1 MTNETMRLIL
11 RYIAASVAVLTAV
24 GCATD
29 TTTIHGF
36 EADTTSIDAK
46 ASGGK
51 YNVAI
56 RSDKEWTA
64 VVDAPWVMVS
74 PANGR
79 GEVRCEVRID
89 STLINDAR
97 TTEIRFSSGGS
108 LLQSVSVNQEGYARA
123 ITPNESEVRISASA
137 TRDARHFDVEVSA
150 NVEFVVEAE
159 YDSEDSWLTV
169 ENHSLKLDR
178 GARPRTTTLGISWKM
193 NHAPEERIATLH
205 LRSKDGKPLESP
217 ATIVVRQMAAPLIE
231 DNRQGDSLAVVAI
244 FEKLECWSEGA
255 ISTTEGMHRWECV
268 RLWEAT
274 DPTLPS
280 KEAVGRVRDIELSY
294 FDTYEGIPYEIK
306 YLKYLETISLYGN
319 VNTMIKSIDLGEE
332 ICTLE
337 YLKALRVAAFGLS
350 SIPESFKNLG
360 DTLEDLDLNSNN
372 FDGIPE
378 VLTQENFPHLKTL
391 NLTANRRT
399 VISDLRNAKSS
410 TDGIG
415 IHHNTAEDNALERL
429 FLWESLEELA
439 LSYDYFE
446 GSIPDFKV
454 GEKGVRAYEAADF
467 VERGDTLAWA
477 VERGLPRVMPNMRSL
492 RLNLN
497 FLSGEL
503 PEWLLYHP
511 RLMEWSAE
519 SLIYVQQENG
529 VDSNGNRVGFSNEPT
544 SREYYF
550 QAYPLMRGRYEF
562 NDEIVE

>member
-1 MTNETMRLIL
+1 MRQIL
-11 RYIAASVAVLTAV
+11 RYIAACVALLTAAS
-24 GCATD
+24 CTTD
-29 TTTIHGF
+29 TNTIHGF
-36 EADTTSIDAK
+36 ETDTSTIDAK

-51 YNVAI
+51 YNVSI

-89 STLINDAR
+89 STLINDSR
-97 TTEIRFSSGGS
+97 TTEIRFSSGGA
-108 LLQSVSVNQEGYARA
+108 LLQSVSVNQEGYART
-123 ITPNESEVRISASA
+123 ISTNESEVKIAASA
-137 TRDARHFDVEVSA
+137 TRDARHFEVEVST
-150 NVEFVVEAE
+150 NVEFEVEAE
-159 YDSEDSWLTV
+159 YEGADSWLTV
-169 ENHSLKLDR
+169 DSYTLNLDR
-178 GARPRTTTLGISWKM
+178 GARPRTTTLGINWKM
-193 NHAPEERIATLH
+193 NHAPEERTATLH
-205 LRSKDGKPLESP
+205 LRSKDGEALDTP

-231 DNRQGDSLAVVAI
+231 DNRQGDSLAVIAI
-244 FEKLECWSEGA
+244 FEKLECWSDGA

-268 RLWEAT
+268 RLWEAS
-274 DPTLPS
+274 DPTLPA

-294 FDTYEGIPYEIK
+294 FNTYESIPYEIK

-337 YLKALRVAAFGLS
+337 HLKALRVAAFGLS
-350 SIPESFKNLG
+350 SIPDSFKNLG

-372 FDGIPE
+372 FNGIPA
-378 VLTQENFPHLKTL
+378 VLTPENFPHLKTL
-391 NLTANRRT
+391 NLTANRRA
-399 VISDLRNAKSS
+399 VISDLRGASS
-410 TDGIG
+410 HAEGIG
-415 IHHNTAEDNALERL
+415 MHHNSEVDNALERL
-429 FLWESLEELA
+429 FLWENLEELA

-446 GSIPDFKV
+446 GEIPDFKV
-454 GEKGVRAYEAADF
+454 GEKGIRAYAHEDF

-477 VERGLPRVMPNMRSL
+477 VERGLPRVLPNMRSL

-497 FLSGEL
+497 FLSGKL

-519 SLIYVQQENG
+519 SLIYVQQEG
-529 VDSNGNRVGFSNEPT
+529 AIDSNGNRVGFSNEPT

-550 QAYPLMRGRYEF
+550 EVYPLMRGRFEF
-562 NDEIVE
+562 NDEIEE

>member
-1 MTNETMRLIL
+1 MRQIL
-11 RYIAASVAVLTAV
+11 KYIVACLALLTAAS
-24 GCATD
+24 CATD
-29 TTTIHGF
+29 TTTIQGF
-36 EADTTSIDAK
+36 EADTSTIDAK

-51 YNVAI
+51 YNIAI

-89 STLINDAR
+89 STLVNDAR

-108 LLQSVSVNQEGYARA
+108 LLQSVSVNQEGYARS
-123 ITPNESEVRISASA
+123 ITPNDSEVRISASA
-137 TRDARHFDVEVSA
+137 TRDARHFDVKVSA

-159 YDSEDSWLTV
+159 YDGEEEWLTV
-169 ENHSLKLDR
+169 ENYSLKLDR
-178 GARPRTTTLGISWKM
+178 GARPRTTTLGINWKM
-193 NHAPEERIATLH
+193 NHAPKERTATLH
-205 LRSKDGKPLESP
+205 LRSKDGNALESP
-217 ATIVVRQMAAPLIE
+217 ATIVVRQTAAPLIE
-231 DNRQGDSLAVVAI
+231 NNRQGDSLAVVAI

-280 KEAVGRVRDIELSY
+280 KEAIGRVRDIELSY
-294 FDTYEGIPYEIK
+294 FNTYESIPYEIK

-319 VNTMIKSIDLGEE
+319 VNTMLKSIDLGEE

-350 SIPESFKNLG
+350 SIPDSFKNLG

-372 FDGIPE
+372 FNGIPA
-378 VLTQENFPHLKTL
+378 VLTPENFPHLKTL
-391 NLTANRRT
+391 NLTANRRAA
-399 VISDLRNAKSS
+399 ISDLRNASS
-410 TDGIG
+410 YADGIG
-415 IHHNTAEDNALERL
+415 LHHNSEVDNALERL

-439 LSYDYFE
+439 LSFDYFE
-446 GSIPDFKV
+446 GTIPDFKV
-454 GEKGVRAYEAADF
+454 GEKGIRAYNSEDF
-467 VERGDTLAWA
+467 IERGDTLQWA
-477 VERGLPRVMPNMRSL
+477 VERELPRVLPNMRSL

-519 SLIYVQQENG
+519 SLIYVQQEDG
-529 VDSNGNRVGFSNEPT
+529 VDSNGNRVGFTNEPT

-550 QAYPLMRGRYEF
+550 QAYPLMRGRFEF
-562 NDEIVE
+562 NDEIEE

>member
-1 MTNETMRLIL
+1 MVASCTN
-11 RYIAASVAVLTAV
+11 
-24 GCATD
+24 D
-29 TTTIHGF
+29 TTNIDGF
-36 EADTTSIDAK
+36 EADTTSIEAL
-46 ASGGK
+46 ASGGE
-51 YNVAI
+51 YSIVI
-56 RSDKEWTA
+56 HSDREWTA
-64 VVDAPWVMVS
+64 QADVPWLMVS

-79 GEVRCEVRID
+79 GEVRCKVRID
-89 STLINDAR
+89 STLVNDAR
-97 TTEIRFSSGGS
+97 NTKIRF
-108 LLQSVSVNQEGYARA
+108 VSEGFIMQEVDVNQEGYARA
-123 ITPNESEVRISASA
+123 ITPDKGEVEIAASA
-137 TRDARHFDVEVSA
+137 TRDARHFDIDIST
-150 NVEFVVEAE
+150 NVEFDVEAE
-159 YDSEDSWLTV
+159 YEGEEGWLTV
-169 ENHSLKLDR
+169 DDYTLTLDR
-178 GARPRTTTLGISWKM
+178 GARPRTTTLGIAWKM
-193 NHAPEERIATLH
+193 NHAPEERVAILH
-205 LRSKDGKPLESP
+205 LKARNGEALDSP
-217 ATIVVRQMAAPLIE
+217 ATIVVRQTAAPLIE

-244 FEKLECWSEGA
+244 FNKLECWSEGA

-274 DPTLPS
+274 DATLPA

-306 YLKYLETISLYGN
+306 YLKYLETISLFGN
-319 VNTMIKSIDLGEE
+319 VNTMLKSIDLGEE

-372 FDGIPE
+372 FDGIPA
-378 VLTQENFPHLKTL
+378 VLTKENFPHLKTL
-391 NLTANRRT
+391 DLTANRRN
-399 VISDLRNAKSS
+399 ILSDLRKAAEGDK
-410 TDGIG
+410 IG
-415 IHHNTAEDNALERL
+415 MHHNTAKDDALERL
-429 FLWESLEELA
+429 LLWENLEELS

-446 GSIPDFKV
+446 GAIPDFKV
-454 GEKGVRAYEAADF
+454 GEKGVRAYTDEDF

-477 VERGLPRVMPNMRSL
+477 VQRGLPRVLPNMRSL

-511 RLMEWSAE
+511 RLMEWSPE
-519 SLIYVQQENG
+519 NLIYIQQEGG

-562 NDEIVE
+562 NDEIEE

>member
-1 MTNETMRLIL
+1 MRTMRQIL
-11 RYIAASVAVLTAV
+11 RYISASVALFTAV

-36 EADTTSIDAK
+36 EADTTNIDAK

-56 RSDKEWTA
+56 RSEKEWTA

-123 ITPNESEVRISASA
+123 ITPNESEVKIAASA
-137 TRDARHFDVEVSA
+137 TRDARRFDIEVSA

-159 YDSEDSWLTV
+159 YEGEESWLTV
-169 ENHSLKLDR
+169 DDYTLNLDR
-178 GARPRTTTLGISWKM
+178 GARPRSTTLGISWKM
-193 NHAPEERIATLH
+193 NHAPEERTATLH
-205 LRSKDGKPLESP
+205 LRSKDGKPLDSP
-217 ATIVVRQMAAPLIE
+217 ATIVVRQTAAPLIE
-231 DNRQGDSLAVVAI
+231 DNRQGDSLAVIAI
-244 FEKLECWSEGA
+244 YEKLECWSEGA

-268 RLWEAT
+268 RLWEAN

-337 YLKALRVAAFGLS
+337 HLKALRVAAFGLAS
-350 SIPESFKNLG
+350 LPESFKNLG

-372 FDGIPE
+372 FVGIPE
-378 VLTQENFPHLKTL
+378 VITEENFPHLKSL
-391 NLTANRRT
+391 DLTANRRSM
-399 VISDLRNAKSS
+399 ISDLRNAASS
-410 TDGIG
+410 SEGIG
-415 IHHNTAEDNALERL
+415 MHHNTATDDALERL
-429 FLWESLEELA
+429 FLWENLESLT
-439 LSYDYFE
+439 LSYNYFE
-446 GSIPDFKV
+446 GSIPDFQV
-454 GEKGVRAYEAADF
+454 GEKGVRAYEAKDF

-477 VERGLPRVMPNMRSL
+477 VERGLPRVLPNMRSL

-497 FLSGEL
+497 FFSGEL

-519 SLIYVQQENG
+519 NLIYIQQENG
-529 VDSNGNRVGFSNEPT
+529 IDSNGNHVGFSNEPT

>member
-1 MTNETMRLIL
+1 M
-11 RYIAASVAVLTAV
+11 LTAV

-123 ITPNESEVRISASA
+123 ITPNDSEVSVSASA
-137 TRDARHFDVEVSA
+137 TRDARHFEVEVSA
-150 NVEFVVEAE
+150 NVEFVVDAE
-159 YDSEDSWLTV
+159 YEGTDSWLTV
-169 ENHSLKLDR
+169 ENYTLNLDR

-231 DNRQGDSLAVVAI
+231 DNRQGDSLAVIAI
-244 FEKLECWSEGA
+244 YEKLECWSEGA

-337 YLKALRVAAFGLS
+337 YLKALRVAAFGLAS
-350 SIPESFKNLG
+350 LPESFKNLG

-429 FLWESLEELA
+429 FLWENLEELA

>member
-1 MTNETMRLIL
+1 MRQIL
-11 RYIAASVAVLTAV
+11 RYIAVSTALLMAASCT
-24 GCATD
+24 TD

-36 EADTTSIDAK
+36 EADTTQIDAK
-46 ASGGK
+46 ASGGR

-89 STLINDAR
+89 STLVNDAR
-97 TTEIRFSSGGS
+97 TTEIRFSSGGA

-123 ITPNESEVRISASA
+123 ITPSQSEVKIAASAS
-137 TRDARHFDVEVSA
+137 RDARHFDVEVST
-150 NVEFVVEAE
+150 NVEFVVETE
-159 YDSEDSWLTV
+159 YDSEDGWLTV
-169 ENHSLKLDR
+169 DNYTLNLDR

-193 NHAPEERIATLH
+193 NHVPEERVATLH
-205 LRSKDGKPLESP
+205 LRSKSGEAIDSP
-217 ATIVVRQMAAPLIE
+217 ATIIVRQTAAPLIE
-231 DNRQGDSLAVVAI
+231 DNRQGDSLAIIAI
-244 FEKLECWSEGA
+244 YEKLECWSDNA
-255 ISTTEGMHRWECV
+255 ISTSEGMHRWECV
-268 RLWEAT
+268 RLWEAN

-319 VNTMIKSIDLGEE
+319 VNSMIKSIDLGEE

-337 YLKALRVAAFGLS
+337 HLKALRVAAFGLS
-350 SIPESFKNLG
+350 SLPESFVNLG
-360 DTLEDLDLNSNN
+360 DTLEDLDISSNN
-372 FDGIPE
+372 FSGIPAMITE
-378 VLTQENFPHLKTL
+378 ENFPRLRSL
-391 NLTANRRT
+391 DLTANRRT
-399 VISDLRNAKSS
+399 IISDLRNA
-410 TDGIG
+410 TEGMG
-415 IHHNTAEDNALERL
+415 IHHNTASDDVLERL
-429 FLWESLEELA
+429 FLWENLESLT
-439 LSYDYFE
+439 LSYNYFE
-446 GSIPDFKV
+446 GAIPDFKV
-454 GEKGVRAYEAADF
+454 GEKGVRAYEQEDF
-467 VERGDTLAWA
+467 VERGDTLNWA
-477 VERGLPRVMPNMRSL
+477 VEKRLPRVLPNMRSL

-497 FLSGEL
+497 FFTGEL

-519 SLIYVQQENG
+519 NLIYIQQDMG
-529 VDSNGNRVGFSNEPT
+529 IDSNGNHVGFSNEPT

-562 NDEIVE
+562 NDEITE

>member
-1 MTNETMRLIL
+1 MVASCTN
-11 RYIAASVAVLTAV
+11 
-24 GCATD
+24 D
-29 TTTIHGF
+29 TTKIDGF
-36 EADTTSIDAK
+36 EADTTSIEAL
-46 ASGGK
+46 ASGGE
-51 YNVAI
+51 YSIVI
-56 RSDKEWTA
+56 RSDREWTA
-64 VVDAPWVMVS
+64 QADVPWLMVS

-79 GEVRCEVRID
+79 GEVRCKVRID
-89 STLINDAR
+89 STLVNDTR
-97 TTEIRFSSGGS
+97 NTKIRFMSEGFIM
-108 LLQSVSVNQEGYARA
+108 QEVDVNQEGYARA
-123 ITPNESEVRISASA
+123 ITPDKGEVEIAASA
-137 TRDARHFDVEVSA
+137 TRDARHFDIDIST
-150 NVEFVVEAE
+150 NVVFDVEAE
-159 YDSEDSWLTV
+159 YEGEEGWLTV
-169 ENHSLKLDR
+169 DDYTLTLDR
-178 GARPRTTTLGISWKM
+178 GARPRTTTLGIAWKM
-193 NHAPEERIATLH
+193 NHAPEERVAILH
-205 LRSKDGKPLESP
+205 LKARNGEALDSP
-217 ATIVVRQMAAPLIE
+217 ATIVVRQTAAPLIE

-244 FEKLECWSEGA
+244 FNKLECWSEGA

-274 DPTLPS
+274 DATLPE

-319 VNTMIKSIDLGEE
+319 VNTMLKSIDLGEE

-372 FDGIPE
+372 FDGIPA
-378 VLTQENFPHLKTL
+378 VLTKENFPHLKTL
-391 NLTANRRT
+391 DLTANRRN
-399 VISDLRNAKSS
+399 ILSDLRKAAEGDK
-410 TDGIG
+410 IG
-415 IHHNTAEDNALERL
+415 IHHNTAKDDALERL
-429 FLWESLEELA
+429 LLWENLEELS

-446 GSIPDFKV
+446 GAIPDFKV
-454 GEKGVRAYEAADF
+454 GEKGVRAYTDEDF

-477 VERGLPRVMPNMRSL
+477 VQRGLPRVLPNMRSL

-511 RLMEWSAE
+511 RLMEWSPE
-519 SLIYVQQENG
+519 NLIYIQQEGG

-562 NDEIVE
+562 NDEIEE

>member
-1 MTNETMRLIL
+1 MRQIL
-11 RYIAASVAVLTAV
+11 RYIAASTALLMAAS
-24 GCATD
+24 CTTD

-36 EADTTSIDAK
+36 EADTTQIDAK
-46 ASGGK
+46 ASGGR

-89 STLINDAR
+89 STLVNDVR
-97 TTEIRFSSGGS
+97 TTEIRFSSGGA

-123 ITPNESEVRISASA
+123 ITPNQSEVKIAASAS
-137 TRDARHFDVEVSA
+137 RDARHFDVEVNT
-150 NVEFVVEAE
+150 NVEFVVETE
-159 YDSEDSWLTV
+159 YDSEEGWLTV
-169 ENHSLKLDR
+169 DNYTLNLDR

-193 NHAPEERIATLH
+193 NHVPEERTATLH
-205 LRSKDGKPLESP
+205 LRSKSGEAIDSP
-217 ATIVVRQMAAPLIE
+217 ATIVVRQTAAPLIE
-231 DNRQGDSLAVVAI
+231 DNRQGDSLAIIAI
-244 FEKLECWSEGA
+244 YEKLECWSDNA
-255 ISTTEGMHRWECV
+255 ISTSEGMHRWECV
-268 RLWEAT
+268 RLWEAN

-319 VNTMIKSIDLGEE
+319 VNSMLKSIDLGEE

-337 YLKALRVAAFGLS
+337 HLKALRVAAFGLS
-350 SIPESFKNLG
+350 SLPESFVNLG
-360 DTLEDLDLNSNN
+360 DTLEDLDISSNN
-372 FDGIPE
+372 FSGIPTMITE
-378 VLTQENFPHLKTL
+378 ENFPRLRSL
-391 NLTANRRT
+391 DLTANRRT
-399 VISDLRNAKSS
+399 IISDLRNA
-410 TDGIG
+410 TEGMG
-415 IHHNTAEDNALERL
+415 IHHNTAKDDALERL
-429 FLWESLEELA
+429 LLWENLEALT
-439 LSYDYFE
+439 LSYNYFE
-446 GSIPDFKV
+446 GAIPDFKV
-454 GEKGVRAYEAADF
+454 GEKGVRAYEQEDF
-467 VERGDTLAWA
+467 VERGDTLNWA
-477 VERGLPRVMPNMRSL
+477 VENKLPRILPNMRSL

-497 FLSGEL
+497 FFTGEL

-519 SLIYVQQENG
+519 NLIYIQQDMG
-529 VDSNGNRVGFSNEPT
+529 IDSNGNHVGFSNEPT

-562 NDEIVE
+562 NDEITE

>member
-1 MTNETMRLIL
+1 MRTMRQIL

-108 LLQSVSVNQEGYARA
+108 LLQSVSVNQDGYARA

-169 ENHSLKLDR
+169 DNYTLNLDR
-178 GARPRTTTLGISWKM
+178 GARPRTTTLGINWKM
-193 NHAPEERIATLH
+193 NHAPEERTATLH
-205 LRSKDGKPLESP
+205 LRSKDGKPLENP

>member
-1 MTNETMRLIL
+1 MRKLFTYISASIALLMVASCTN
-11 RYIAASVAVLTAV
+11 
-24 GCATD
+24 D
-29 TTTIHGF
+29 TTKIDGF
-36 EADTTSIDAK
+36 EADTTSIEAL
-46 ASGGK
+46 ASGGE
-51 YNVAI
+51 YSIVI
-56 RSDKEWTA
+56 RSDREWTA
-64 VVDAPWVMVS
+64 QADVPWLMVS

-79 GEVRCEVRID
+79 GEVRCKVRID
-89 STLINDAR
+89 STLVNDAR
-97 TTEIRFSSGGS
+97 NTKIRFMSEGFIM
-108 LLQSVSVNQEGYARA
+108 QEVDVNQEGYARA
-123 ITPNESEVRISASA
+123 ITPDKGEVEIAASA
-137 TRDARHFDVEVSA
+137 TRDARHFDIDIST
-150 NVEFVVEAE
+150 NVVFDVEAE
-159 YDSEDSWLTV
+159 YEGEEGWLTV
-169 ENHSLKLDR
+169 DDYTLTLDR
-178 GARPRTTTLGISWKM
+178 GARPRTTTLGIAWKM
-193 NHAPEERIATLH
+193 NHAPEERVAILH
-205 LRSKDGKPLESP
+205 LKARNGEALDSP
-217 ATIVVRQMAAPLIE
+217 ATIVVRQTAAPLIE

-244 FEKLECWSEGA
+244 FNKLECWGEGA

-274 DPTLPS
+274 DATLPE

-319 VNTMIKSIDLGEE
+319 VNTMLKSIDLGEE

-372 FDGIPE
+372 FDGIPA
-378 VLTQENFPHLKTL
+378 VLTKENFPHLKTL
-391 NLTANRRT
+391 DLTANRRN
-399 VISDLRNAKSS
+399 ILSNLRKAAEGDK
-410 TDGIG
+410 IG
-415 IHHNTAEDNALERL
+415 MHHNTAKDDALERL
-429 FLWESLEELA
+429 LLWENLEELS

-446 GSIPDFKV
+446 GAIPDFKV
-454 GEKGVRAYEAADF
+454 GEKGVRAYTDEDF

-477 VERGLPRVMPNMRSL
+477 VQRGLPRVLPNMRSL

-511 RLMEWSAE
+511 RLMEWSPE
-519 SLIYVQQENG
+519 NLIYIQQEG
-529 VDSNGNRVGFSNEPT
+529 GIDSNGNRVGFSNEPT

-562 NDEIVE
+562 NDEIEE

>member
-1 MTNETMRLIL
+1 MVASCTN
-11 RYIAASVAVLTAV
+11 
-24 GCATD
+24 D
-29 TTTIHGF
+29 TTKIDGF
-36 EADTTSIDAK
+36 EADTTSIEAL
-46 ASGGK
+46 ASGGE
-51 YNVAI
+51 YSIVI
-56 RSDKEWTA
+56 RSDREWTA
-64 VVDAPWVMVS
+64 QADVPWLMVS

-79 GEVRCEVRID
+79 GEVRCKVRID
-89 STLINDAR
+89 STLVNDAR
-97 TTEIRFSSGGS
+97 NTKIRFMSEGFIM
-108 LLQSVSVNQEGYARA
+108 QEVDVNQEGYARA
-123 ITPNESEVRISASA
+123 ITPDKGEVEIAASA
-137 TRDARHFDVEVSA
+137 TRDARHFDIDIST
-150 NVEFVVEAE
+150 NVEFDVEAE
-159 YDSEDSWLTV
+159 YEGEDGWLTV
-169 ENHSLKLDR
+169 DDYTLTLDR
-178 GARPRTTTLGISWKM
+178 GARPRTTTLGIAWKM
-193 NHAPEERIATLH
+193 NHAPEERVAILH
-205 LRSKDGKPLESP
+205 LKARNGEALDSP
-217 ATIVVRQMAAPLIE
+217 ATIVVRQTAAPLIE

-244 FEKLECWSEGA
+244 FNKLECWSEGA

-274 DPTLPS
+274 DATLPA

-306 YLKYLETISLYGN
+306 YLKYLETISLFGN
-319 VNTMIKSIDLGEE
+319 VNTMLKSIDLGEE

-372 FDGIPE
+372 FDGIPA
-378 VLTQENFPHLKTL
+378 VLTKENFPHLKTL
-391 NLTANRRT
+391 DLTANRRN
-399 VISDLRNAKSS
+399 ILSDLRKAAEGDK
-410 TDGIG
+410 IG
-415 IHHNTAEDNALERL
+415 MHHNTAKDDALERL
-429 FLWESLEELA
+429 LLWENLEELS

-446 GSIPDFKV
+446 GAIPDFKV
-454 GEKGVRAYEAADF
+454 GEKGVRAYTDEDF

-477 VERGLPRVMPNMRSL
+477 VQRGLPRVLPNMRSL

-511 RLMEWSAE
+511 RLMEWSPE
-519 SLIYVQQENG
+519 NLIYIQQEGG

-562 NDEIVE
+562 NDEIEE

>member
-1 MTNETMRLIL
+1 MRTMRQIL

-108 LLQSVSVNQEGYARA
+108 LLQSVSVNQDGYARA

-169 ENHSLKLDR
+169 DNYTLNLDR
-178 GARPRTTTLGISWKM
+178 GARPRTTTLGINWKM
-193 NHAPEERIATLH
+193 NHAPEERTATLH
-205 LRSKDGKPLESP
+205 LRSKDGKPLENP

-454 GEKGVRAYEAADF
+454 GEKGIRAYTNEDF

-477 VERGLPRVMPNMRSL
+477 VERGLPRVLPNMRSL